1 MCRKKFTLVK
11 IKKISSHSVMMM
23 IAKHY
28 LRRRSSARDRLRPS
42 LAKCKKI

>member
-11 IKKISSHSVMMM
+11 IKKINRHSAMMM

-28 LRRRSSARDRLRPS
+28 LRRKSSATDRLRPS
-42 LAKCKKI
+42 LAKCKKM

>member
-1 MCRKKFTLVK
+1 MCRKKFTLAK

-23 IAKHY
+23 NAKHY
-28 LRRRSSARDRLRPS
+28 LRRRSSAIDRLRPS

>member
-1 MCRKKFTLVK
+1 MCRKRFTLVK

-23 IAKHY
+23 NAKHY
-28 LRRRSSARDRLRPS
+28 LRRRYSAIDRLRPS